1 MSNQE
6 LKPCPFCGG
15 EADVYMGYTTDL
27 VCCTRCPVHDL
38 NREDWNTRADPNKK
52 VTRFVLV
59 DHATGY
65 GRVIDVSEVS
75 VELSYQDDGRTLKV
89 FLTEGV
95 SHADN

>member
-1 MSNQE
+1 MSS
-6 LKPCPFCGG
+6 
-15 EADVYMGYTTDL
+15 DT
-27 VCCTRCPVHDL
+27 CT
-38 NREDWNTRADPNKK
+38 